1 MTTATFASDFAFGT
15 QSERINHKILENIFK
30 TPFVR
35 RGGKAIFDFD
45 NIATSPGNTI
55 YAELKTRR
63 INHDDYPTALIGSN
77 KVYYAS
83 LNSKS
88 EHWFIYNYKDGIF
101 GIKYDKELFS
111 TFSTSSFTRGER
123 PDISNNPQDT
133 VFIPY
138 KHLIRFS

>member
-1 MTTATFASDFAFGT
+1 MATFASDYAFGIAH
-15 QSERINHKILENIFK
+15 EKKNHAILETIFK
-30 TPFVR
+30 TPFER

-45 NIATSPGNTI
+45 NVSTSPTQTI

-63 INHDDYPTALIGSN
+63 INHDEFPTALIGAN

-83 LNSKS
+83 LNPNA

-101 GIKYDKELFS
+101 GIKYDKDVFS
-111 TFSTSSFTRGER
+111 KFSTSAFTRGDR

-138 KHLIRFS
+138 SYLTRFS